1 MPATSKKCGG
11 SEGRQSTWGGMMAL
25 LSMMMVLPDERE
37 RRKSSR
43 DQTCPGWYAEV
54 DNQGNTATCTR
65 YGLGKALANGF
76 MEKKFV
82 PGREIDIDQ
91 QKITEVLVNE
101 HKVCKNQ
108 LETLEEAAKAA

>member
-1 MPATSKKCGG
+1 
-11 SEGRQSTWGGMMAL
+11 MMAF

-43 DQTCPGWYAEV
+43 DPPGWYAEV

-108 LETLEEAAKAA
+108 LEKLEEAAKAA